1 MAFVLSSSIMSAA
14 FAPMHLPTFQPRVS
28 MPLRHLNPDGQM
40 TALVRPLT
48 VSFCLMAAGP
58 IQIRAA
64 VDPHLLE
71 LPLTLLSAAA
81 SDLSILSAADEVAR
95 TSVHT
100 SPALDG
106 MSVLLVLMMGPLVMG
121 MLPKGDVPEDAAEI
135 SSFTDVPT
143 TVEPGWL
150 TCDMRVPLPAYPD
163 LENACHLINT
173 ING

>member
-1 MAFVLSSSIMSAA
+1 MAFALSSVMSAA

-28 MPLRHLNPDGQM
+28 MPPRHQNPDCSRS
-40 TALVRPLT
+40 TAHDTR

-58 IQIRAA
+58 MQIRAA

-81 SDLSILSAADEVAR
+81 SDLSVLSAADEVAR

-106 MSVLLVLMMGPLVMG
+106 LSVLLILMVGPLVMG
-121 MLPKGDVPEDAAEI
+121 MLPKGDVPEDAAEF
-135 SSFTDVPT
+135 SSFTDVST

-163 LENACHLINT
+163 LEKACHLINT

>member
-1 MAFVLSSSIMSAA
+1 
-14 FAPMHLPTFQPRVS
+14 
-28 MPLRHLNPDGQM
+28 
-40 TALVRPLT
+40 
-48 VSFCLMAAGP
+48 MAAGS

-71 LPLTLLSAAA
+71 LPLALLSAAA
-81 SDLSILSAADEVAR
+81 SDLSVLRAADEVAR
-95 TSVHT
+95 TSVHV
-100 SPALDG
+100 SLDG